1 MKFILLY
8 GSSRLANKVTIAVR
22 ISLILIIALL
32 VNDSASGQ
40 ADTLLLNK
48 QRLQL
53 LPSQPIDINSL
64 QHNQLI
70 NNDLSLSET
79 TLADTSGSATSNQQS
94 VVQYDS
100 KLSPIDSYAMK
111 AVEQNIEAAHSY
123 EDIVMIPEIHIENRG
138 NDKLVYQPAIISHKP
153 LTYDKQ
159 AGGFKSTLNFVL
171 ISEENA
177 ESLDNPVDIEFHSN
191 RLQNI
196 QPANISIDHLN
207 LPSTRVELTGTNIED
222 SVAVRLVTKT
232 NIEGYKT
239 NITIEPRLQLFTNRT
254 SLQGFGIQKV
264 PIEVRWLGS
273 NATDSAKVKINAERG
288 SIKPSTFYLPYDSSA
303 TVYLRSEGLGQ
314 ASISATANAQNS
326 NTVDLAF
333 IFPWM
338 FLGFSLAGGLVG
350 GTAKYFIRT
359 QSQKSF
365 WKLLAGGVCIG
376 FISAVAYF
384 ALGINL
390 LQVEIS
396 TRFNEFAVL
405 GISGLT
411 AYFGGN
417 LSHFDKSK
425 PN

>member
-1 MKFILLY
+1 MKFILL
-8 GSSRLANKVTIAVR
+8 SETNHLAKKAKFVVR
-22 ISLILIIALL
+22 ISLILITVLL
-32 VNDSASGQ
+32 INNKASGQ

-53 LPSQPIDINSL
+53 LPNQPIDINSL

-70 NNDLSLSET
+70 NNELSLPGT
-79 TLADTSGSATSNQQS
+79 TLPDTSGSATSNQLS
-94 VVQYDS
+94 VVKYDT
-100 KLSPIDSYAMK
+100 KLNPIDSYAMK
-111 AVEQNIEAAHSY
+111 AVEQNIEAAQSY
-123 EDIVMIPEIHIENRG
+123 DDIRMIPEIHIVNRG

-171 ISEENA
+171 VGEENA
-177 ESLDNPVDIEFHSN
+177 ENLKNPVDIEFHSD

-196 QPANISIDHLN
+196 QPTNISIDHLN
-207 LPSTRVELTGTNIED
+207 LPSTRVELTGSNIED
-222 SVAVRLVTKT
+222 SVEVRLVTET

-239 NITIEPRLQLFTNRT
+239 NLTIEPQLQLFTNRT
-254 SLQGFGIQKV
+254 ELQGFGIQKV
-264 PIEVRWLGS
+264 PIEVHWLGS
-273 NATDSAKVKINAERG
+273 NATDSAKVIINAKRG
-288 SIKPSTFYLPYDSSA
+288 SIKPNNFYLPYDSSA

-314 ASISATANAQNS
+314 SSISANTQNS
-326 NTVDLAF
+326 NTVNLTF

-365 WKLLAGGVCIG
+365 GKLVAGGICIG

-390 LQVEIS
+390 LQVEVS
-396 TRFNEFAVL
+396 TRLNEFAVL
-405 GISGLT
+405 GISALT
-411 AYFGGN
+411 AYFGGS
-417 LSHFDKSK
+417 LSQFDKNK

>member
-1 MKFILLY
+1 MKFILL
-8 GSSRLANKVTIAVR
+8 SETNRFTKKVKLVVR
-22 ISLILIIALL
+22 ISLILIMALL
-32 VNDSASGQ
+32 IHNKASGQ
-40 ADTLLLNK
+40 TDTLLLNK

-64 QHNQLI
+64 QYNQLI
-70 NNDLSLSET
+70 NNDLSLPET
-79 TLADTSGSATSNQQS
+79 TLPDTSGSATSNQQS
-94 VVQYDS
+94 VVKYDTT
-100 KLSPIDSYAMK
+100 LNPIDSYAMK
-111 AVEQNIEAAHSY
+111 AVERNIEAAQSY
-123 EDIVMIPEIHIENRG
+123 DDIVMIPEIHIENRG

-171 ISEENA
+171 VSEENA
-177 ESLDNPVDIEFHSN
+177 ESLANPVDIEFHSD

-196 QPANISIDHLN
+196 EPANISIDHLN

-222 SVAVRLVTKT
+222 SVEVRLVTKT

-239 NITIEPRLQLFTNRT
+239 NLTIEPQLQLFTNRT
-254 SLQGFGIQKV
+254 ALQGFGIQKV

-273 NATDSAKVKINAERG
+273 NATDSAKVSINPERG
-288 SIKPSTFYLPYDSSA
+288 SIKPNNFYLPYDSSA
-303 TVYLRSEGLGQ
+303 TVYLRSEGLGPS
-314 ASISATANAQNS
+314 SISANAQSS
-326 NTVDLAF
+326 NTVNLTF

-365 WKLLAGGVCIG
+365 WKLMAGGICIG

-390 LQVEIS
+390 LQVELS

-405 GISGLT
+405 GISALT
-411 AYFGGN
+411 AYFGGS
-417 LSHFDKSK
+417 LSKFDRKK
-425 PN
+425 A

>member
-8 GSSRLANKVTIAVR
+8 EANHLGKKVKLVVR
-22 ISLILIIALL
+22 ISLILIMALL
-32 VNDSASGQ
+32 INNKASGQ
-40 ADTLLLNK
+40 ANTLLLNK

-53 LPSQPIDINSL
+53 LPNQPIDINSL

-70 NNDLSLSET
+70 NNELSLPET
-79 TLADTSGSATSNQQS
+79 TLPDTSGSTTSNQQS
-94 VVQYDS
+94 VVKYDT
-100 KLSPIDSYAMK
+100 KLNPIDSYAMK
-111 AVEQNIEAAHSY
+111 AFEQNIEAAQSY
-123 EDIVMIPEIHIENRG
+123 DDIVMIPEIHIENRG
-138 NDKLVYQPAIISHKP
+138 NNKLVYQPAIISHKP

-171 ISEENA
+171 VSEENA
-177 ESLDNPVDIEFHSN
+177 ESLDNPVDIEFHSD

-196 QPANISIDHLN
+196 QPANISI
-207 LPSTRVELTGTNIED
+207 ED
-222 SVAVRLVTKT
+222 SVEVRLVTKT

-239 NITIEPRLQLFTNRT
+239 NLTIEPRLQLFTNRT
-254 SLQGFGIQKV
+254 ALQGFGIQKV

-273 NATDSAKVKINAERG
+273 NATDSAKVSINAERG
-288 SIKPSTFYLPYDSSA
+288 SINPSTFYLPYDSSA
-303 TVYLRSEGLGQ
+303 TVYVRSEGLGQ
-314 ASISATANAQNS
+314 SSISATANAQNS
-326 NTVDLAF
+326 NTVNLTF

-350 GTAKYFIRT
+350 GTAKYFIKP

-365 WKLLAGGVCIG
+365 WKLVAGGICIG

-390 LQVEIS
+390 LQVEVS

-405 GISGLT
+405 GISALT
-411 AYFGGN
+411 AYFGGG
-417 LSHFDKSK
+417 LSQFDKNK